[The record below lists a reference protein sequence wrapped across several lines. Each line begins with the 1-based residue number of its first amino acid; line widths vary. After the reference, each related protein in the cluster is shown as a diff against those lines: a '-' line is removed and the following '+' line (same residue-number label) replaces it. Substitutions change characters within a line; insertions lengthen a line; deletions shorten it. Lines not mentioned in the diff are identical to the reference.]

1 MKLALPCL
9 ALAFAACADDGALG
23 NTTVSPECSPTDFA
37 CVTTG
42 LDGPIAVG
50 GVLPLS
56 IDADTAG
63 TSGSAMTLVSAD
75 PSVLKTAGT
84 EIVGVSPGLA
94 AMVML
99 SGSSAVD
106 FLHVYV
112 VAPNRLGLHRLA
124 DGLERGELIEQ
135 VELLVGDELLVS
147 VEPYRDSQRL
157 LGRGTTTWTAAPAIA
172 VLQDGVPARR
182 RIVARTPGD
191 ADLTVTSFGF
201 SKTLHITVLP

>member
-23 NTTVSPECSPTDFA
+23 NTTVSPECGPTDFA

-63 TSGSAMTLVSAD
+63 TSSSAMTLTSAD

-84 EIVGVSPGLA
+84 EVVGISPGVA

-112 VAPNRLGLHRLA
+112 VAPNRLGLHRLSE
-124 DGLERGELIEQ
+124 GLERGELIEK
-135 VELLVGDELLVS
+135 VDLLVGDELLVS

-157 LGRGTTTWTAAPAIA
+157 LGRGTNTWTAPPAIA

-182 RIVARTPGD
+182 RIVARSPGE